1 MSDADSVV
9 EDFASFNC
17 GFSFFLKLHVINR
30 IREQSFIL
38 HSLMRGIVSLHMQQS
53 ISWYD
58 WTIDHPFL
66 PPTTTT
72 LTERERVTF
81 LHEDLSLGFF
91 SIERLLITAYE
102 FSSPFY
108 TLLIIFLRQI
118 WILELIERHRLMLDE
133 RGL

>member
-17 GFSFFLKLHVINR
+17 GLSFFLIGWKL
-30 IREQSFIL
+30 FFL
-38 HSLMRGIVSLHMQQS
+38 WIVSLHMQQS

-58 WTIDHPFL
+58 WTIYHPFL

-81 LHEDLSLGFF
+81 LHEDLSLRFF

-102 FSSPFY
+102 FSSPF
-108 TLLIIFLRQI
+108 
-118 WILELIERHRLMLDE
+118 
-133 RGL
+133 